1 MSPLYRLCASVIL
14 TLCSC
19 ATPRSPSEPGAPWP
33 RRQLAMQQ
41 LGAGRW
47 QDAVSTCTTALRRH
61 PEDCAARYCELI
73 GQTMLFVDQL
83 NTYVL
88 PRYRRGGGAG
98 LKDLIELCRMQ
109 RQLARATRA
118 ADEATARGC
127 ELELES
133 VPLLIGDK
141 ADPLVQGEVRGLWT
155 TRTAHTLGAI
165 LYAFRYVYGN
175 VLGHPRVPP
184 PPPGEAEPGLPELL
198 ARLGEHLRAQD
209 RLLAQPADAAAGRG
223 GWHDRDGDG
232 AMSPGD
238 ELLIDIF
245 RPGSSERIFDF
256 ATAGFVRAEALPR
269 GALTPTAELPRAR
282 CGYRRF
288 HIDTLLSGKDVG
300 GTDGMSFS
308 ADGTRLVLPL
318 RRGGHYQV
326 HTTGL
331 DGKGAVCLTCGAPG
345 TNDGVRWQPGGD
357 ALLFISD
364 RDHQFSQGGATGGVG
379 QELYVMRSDGSRQTR
394 LTRSHAW
401 ATNYHA
407 NWSPDGR
414 RIVWGT
420 TEARTWDVMIADYV
434 EDAPGPRLV
443 NVRRLTHDTTW
454 WETHGFSAD
463 GRAVIATGTR
473 AGFLSPDLYAID
485 IASGKLTRLTDD
497 PAWDEHA
504 HLSPD
509 GRKLAWISGR
519 FRPASVLRLNRAGLL
534 PLFDFFWIVPGIF
547 FEILNHPAGYAT
559 ELALMDADG
568 NNLQRLTFEG
578 EIVADS
584 QWSPD
589 GRRIVFRQQQ
599 PRLFGA
605 GRIRVLTFDDCE

>member
-1 MSPLYRLCASVIL
+1 MSPLFRLGATAIVIL
-14 TLCSC
+14 GSC
-19 ATPRSPSEPGAPWP
+19 ATPRPPSARVDTRPWP
-33 RRQLAMQQ
+33 QRQLALQQ

-47 QDAVSTCTTALRRH
+47 EDAVRTCSAGRRRN
-61 PEDCAARYCELI
+61 PDDCTARYCELI

-83 NTYVL
+83 NNYVL

-118 ADEATARGC
+118 ADETTARGC
-127 ELELES
+127 ELELDS

-141 ADPLVQGEVRGLWT
+141 ADPLVDGEVRGLWT
-155 TRTAHTLGAI
+155 VRTAHTLGAI

-209 RLLAQPADAAAGRG
+209 RLLARPADAAARRG
-223 GWHDRDGDG
+223 GWHDRDGNG
-232 AMSPGD
+232 VMSTGD

-245 RPGSSERIFDF
+245 RPGTNERIFDF

-326 HTTGL
+326 HVTGL

-364 RDHQFSQGGATGGVG
+364 RDHPFSQGGATGGVG
-379 QELYVMRSDGSRQTR
+379 QELYVMRSDGSQKTR

-414 RIVWGT
+414 RIVWGS

-434 EDAPGPRLV
+434 EDTTGPHLA
-443 NVRRLTHDTTW
+443 NVRRLTHDTT
-454 WETHGFSAD
+454 D
-463 GRAVIATGTR
+463 
-473 AGFLSPDLYAID
+473 
-485 IASGKLTRLTDD
+485 
-497 PAWDEHA
+497 
-504 HLSPD
+504 
-509 GRKLAWISGR
+509 RK
-519 FRPASVLRLNRAGLL
+519 SV
-534 PLFDFFWIVPGIF
+534 V
-547 FEILNHPAGYAT
+547 
-559 ELALMDADG
+559 
-568 NNLQRLTFEG
+568 
-578 EIVADS
+578 
-584 QWSPD
+584 
-589 GRRIVFRQQQ
+589 
-599 PRLFGA
+599 
-605 GRIRVLTFDDCE
+605 